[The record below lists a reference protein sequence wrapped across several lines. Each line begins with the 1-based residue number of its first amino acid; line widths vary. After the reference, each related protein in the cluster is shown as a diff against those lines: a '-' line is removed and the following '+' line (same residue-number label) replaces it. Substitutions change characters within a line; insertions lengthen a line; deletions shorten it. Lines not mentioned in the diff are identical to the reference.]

1 MIFKFIFSVVRLS
14 RPINMIL
21 TAITVYFIALL
32 SDLSLQ
38 NLTILFTALSAIF
51 TGAAG
56 NIINDIFDLE
66 IDKINR
72 KDRVL
77 PSGKISVKTA
87 WIVYFFCNLTALVL
101 AYIYL
106 NSAAFIIVIFTQ
118 VILFFYSYQFK
129 YLPLLGNIVVAGIL
143 GLTFIYASI
152 SFDHILIGMI
162 PASLAFLFS
171 LTREL
176 AKVIQD
182 VEGDKMLGAKTLPI
196 IWSVSK
202 TKNLTTFIFILSLA
216 ALYIPFIFYGYKNT
230 YFFLISLFVF
240 LPGIVII
247 YKLKN
252 AVSSQDFGE
261 IASWLKW
268 LIIPSLLSILLDK
281 WISF

>member
-1 MIFKFIFSVVRLS
+1 
-14 RPINMIL
+14 MIL

-32 SDLSLQ
+32 SNLSLQ
-38 NLTILFTALSAIF
+38 NLTIFYTALVAIL

-72 KDRVL
+72 KERVL
-77 PSGKISVKTA
+77 PSGEMSVKTA
-87 WIVYFFCNLTALVL
+87 WIVYFFCNLLSLVL

-118 VILFFYSYQFK
+118 VILIFYSYQFK

-143 GLTFIYASI
+143 GLTFIYAAI
-152 SFDHILIGMI
+152 SFNHLLIGII

-182 VEGDKMLGAKTLPI
+182 IEGDKMLGAKTLPI
-196 IWSVSK
+196 IWSVGK

-216 ALYIPFIFYGYKNT
+216 ALYIPFIFHWYKNT